1 VVSILQGRSEEAAQ
15 AMSIAIR
22 KCTSCLNNNK
32 TTHGFVIEIEL
43 FGMLAELCFTR
54 ARETGTVRPISARHL
69 QDRQPA

>member
-1 VVSILQGRSEEAAQ
+1 MVSILQGRSEEAAQ

-54 ARETGTVRPISARHL
+54 LR
-69 QDRQPA
+69 